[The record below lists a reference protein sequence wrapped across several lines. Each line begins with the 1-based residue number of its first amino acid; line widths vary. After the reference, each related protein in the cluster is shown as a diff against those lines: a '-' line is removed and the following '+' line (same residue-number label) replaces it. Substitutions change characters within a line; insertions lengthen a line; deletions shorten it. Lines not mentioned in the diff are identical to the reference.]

1 MSVIIFFIAV
11 AFSDRNGFSS
21 VRIACVLEGSF
32 AKANDVA
39 VTDDVITS
47 ETRRFRMKERENNTI
62 ITSGFYQPLPARMA
76 PRPGLVF
83 PRYMLLKGRPT
94 KTPAVQSRL
103 RDALEHGGR
112 RPASQLKTDL
122 HS

>member
-1 MSVIIFFIAV
+1 MAV
-11 AFSDRNGFSS
+11 AFSDRNGLSS

-76 PRPGLVF
+76 PRPGFVF
-83 PRYMLLKGRPT
+83 PRY
-94 KTPAVQSRL
+94 
-103 RDALEHGGR
+103 ALEGSPNKNPRQRNRGLGMRSNMAAGGR
-112 RPASQLKTDL
+112 LL
-122 HS
+122 N